1 MDRPLR
7 HTPLAPADKLRGRG
21 IQRTTLVAICTNSV
35 LAAGQLTVGLLANA
49 FSLVADA
56 VHTLSDLFTDMLV
69 LLAGRHGA
77 DPADLDHPY
86 GHERIETVATLLLS
100 AVLAIVGVMFLWSSG
115 VRLQNMDAVPPL
127 HYAAIYMAIG
137 TLVAKELLFRYTLAA
152 SKRLKAPML
161 EANAWH
167 ARSDAASSLV
177 VTAGIGGSLAG
188 YPFLEPLAAAVV
200 GFLIVNMGV
209 RLGWKAVR
217 ELIDTGL
224 PEEEVARLRATIR
237 NTPGVLDL
245 HDLRTRRMADRVLC
259 DTHVLVDPRIT
270 VSEGHRISD
279 AVYFRIRDT
288 HPDVREVLVHIDAED
303 DDQLQTAAPGPL
315 PERVE
320 VLKTIR
326 ELLDGDAI
334 EPLRVQL
341 HYLGDRIEAEVVLQ
355 PSSWSRIDA
364 DALGK
369 RVTELLSSRP
379 QYRSIT
385 FFVQVAP

>member
-1 MDRPLR
+1 MDRPPR
-7 HTPLAPADKLRGRG
+7 HTPLAPADKTRARG
-21 IQRTTLVAICTNSV
+21 IQRTTFVAICTNGALV
-35 LAAGQLTVGLLANA
+35 IGQLTVGLLANA

-86 GHERIETVATLLLS
+86 GHGRIETVATLLLS
-100 AVLAIVGVMFLWSSG
+100 AVLVIVGLMFLWSSG
-115 VRLQNMDAVPPL
+115 VRLQNMDAAPPL
-127 HYAAIYMAIG
+127 HYAAIYMAFG

-152 SKRLKAPML
+152 SKRLKAPVL

-200 GFLIVNMGV
+200 GFLIVHMGV
-209 RLGWKAVR
+209 RLGWKAAR

-224 PEEEVARLRATIR
+224 PAEDVARLRTAILD
-237 NTPGVLDL
+237 TPGVRDL

-259 DTHVLVDPRIT
+259 DTHVLVDPRVT

-279 AVYFRIRDT
+279 QVYFRIRDT

-303 DDQLQTAAPGPL
+303 DDQLQSAAPGPL
-315 PERVE
+315 PERAD
-320 VLKTIR
+320 VLATVR
-326 ELLDGDAI
+326 DLLGSDAH

-341 HYLGDRIEAEVVLQ
+341 HYLGGRVEAEVVLR
-355 PSSWSRIDA
+355 PSSWSKVDP
-364 DALGK
+364 DALRK
-369 RVTELLSSRP
+369 RVDRLLASQP
-379 QYRSIT
+379 EYRSIT

>member
-320 VLKTIR
+320 VLRTIR

>member
-1 MDRPLR
+1 MDRPPR
-7 HTPLAPADKLRGRG
+7 HIPLAPADKARARG
-21 IQRTTLVAICTNSV
+21 IQRTTFVAICTNSV
-35 LAAGQLTVGLLANA
+35 LAIGQLTVGLFANA

-56 VHTLSDLFTDMLV
+56 VHTLSDLFTDVLV

-86 GHERIETVATLLLS
+86 GHGRIETVATLLLS
-100 AVLAIVGVMFLWSSG
+100 AVLAIVGIMFLWSSG
-115 VRLQNMDAVPPL
+115 VRLQNMEAAPPL
-127 HYAAIYMAIG
+127 HYAAIYMAFG

-152 SKRLKAPML
+152 SKRLKAPVL

-200 GFLIVNMGV
+200 GFLIAHMGV

-224 PEEEVARLRATIR
+224 PAEDIARLRTTIR

-279 AVYFRIRDT
+279 QVYFRIRNA
-288 HPDVREVLVHIDAED
+288 HPEVREVLVHIDAED

-315 PERVE
+315 PERTE
-320 VLKTIR
+320 VLATIR
-326 ELLDGDAI
+326 ELLGSDTI

-341 HYLGDRIEAEVVLQ
+341 HYLGDRVEAEVVLR
-355 PSSWSRIDA
+355 PSSWSTVDP
-364 DALGK
+364 DALK
-369 RVTELLSSRP
+369 ERVARLLSSRP
-379 QYRSIT
+379 QYRSVT
-385 FFVQVAP
+385 FLVQVAP